1 MSTKPKRFVC
11 PNDACQKGF
20 TRADHLRRHMLN
32 HGDGDYTCP
41 RCRLHF
47 KRSDLLD
54 RHVARHRQKDEEA
67 GGEGLGI
74 VESRKRLWRDANGN
88 IVRDRPSHSYLRRQ
102 LMRMQSLD
110 LAQQSAQIPMF
121 MSYLNSPKSIDAERP
136 SPSKSKS
143 GAESAVSQSQEAEGF
158 PQNQGLIETAL
169 GFDMFEF
176 MARSSWD
183 FSTDD
188 MEMQVNAPL
197 EEAQNENPTTAPY
210 NGPFAPATSLEWFID
225 PNADIMSGAEQSA
238 FGNLS
243 GAASLGPPPGQQ
255 SMPHQPTNPSSSDLF
270 SMPAGTGSEPS
281 LIQSLDQSLQQN
293 STDAMVTQSETS
305 ATLANGTS
313 TSRAPAPSNLDPNLD
328 SFWESGS
335 SISALTSPGS
345 ARDKGRERSEQIPP
359 SDRDSSYSEASP
371 DSLPNRP
378 GICTPPLDDG
388 SHQKILGLLRRAEV
402 KSTDASADASRHQS
416 GCQSLPSRATMQ
428 TYLELFFSCFNA
440 SYPLLHLA
448 TFDPSRTETLLLA
461 AVVLLG
467 ATFSDNSIEAF
478 ADRMY
483 DALRAEVFHRVAFS
497 VTPELWMIQTVFLLE
512 CFGQRQ
518 HDTAFMFHGLLVNL
532 IRRSDCLTVQQPR
545 AVDKPELLES
555 NWRRAVGVELQKRVA
570 FLCLFWDTQNAA
582 LFSQPLSLSTFG
594 IRIALPCSRS
604 AWEATSAEEWWK
616 YASDES
622 LLPFQSVLTGYLDL
636 DSELKIP
643 DLDAFQLLLVL
654 NGLISIQ
661 CEMKHVDQMASGL
674 MHQTG
679 YLDRSKW
686 REQLIAAYDAW
697 KVDFDT
703 YCLKMV
709 SLDESHSRRA
719 HFARFRTAANA
730 VYHTAH
736 ITLNVDIVDL
746 QIYAGARRSVGR
758 RVTRSD
764 YIRAQGNV
772 KEWAQTGGSSPAVK
786 AVWHAAHLLRDSV
799 FNLESFD
806 VQHTFFYP
814 FRLYISTLICWA
826 FHSLTVG
833 DVTKTTQASGER
845 PDKSPAA
852 TATAN
857 HLDSSTRWQAETEMK
872 VLVSSMTSVMP
883 ERLAR
888 LLGKYSTSGL
898 TTVMAERLS
907 RIRWIVIQEGT
918 KLLKDLVPERM
929 ADEYDG
935 VAEE

>member
-1 MSTKPKRFVC
+1 MSASTKPKKFVC

-47 KRSDLLD
+47 KRPDLLD

-88 IVRDRPSHSYLRRQ
+88 IVRERPSHSYLRRQ
-102 LMRMQSLD
+102 WMRMQSLD
-110 LAQQSAQIPMF
+110 LAQQSAQIPVL
-121 MSYLNSPKSIDAERP
+121 MSCLNSPKSVDAERS
-136 SPSKSKS
+136 SPSRSRS
-143 GAESAVSQSQEAEGF
+143 GADSAGAQGLEAEAF

-183 FSTDD
+183 FSADD
-188 MEMQVNAPL
+188 LDMQVDAPFDEASNQNSATTSYNAPFV
-197 EEAQNENPTTAPY
+197 PVP
-210 NGPFAPATSLEWFID
+210 SLDWFVD
-225 PNADIMSGAEQSA
+225 PNANVMSGPEQSE
-238 FGNLS
+238 FG
-243 GAASLGPPPGQQ
+243 SLPVTAGLHSQNM
-255 SMPHQPTNPSSSDLF
+255 SHQPTDPSSSDLF
-270 SMPAGTGSEPS
+270 SMPSNMGRQPTLVPS
-281 LIQSLDQSLQQN
+281 LNEQPLPQN
-293 STDAMVTQSETS
+293 STEAIETRGESS
-305 ATLANGTS
+305 ATLAIGTRNERVPTAS
-313 TSRAPAPSNLDPNLD
+313 VLVPNLD
-328 SFWESGS
+328 SFWETGS

-345 ARDKGRERSEQIPP
+345 AQVTDRPRPEQIPR
-359 SDRDSSYSEASP
+359 SERDSSYSASSP
-371 DSLPNRP
+371 DSLPSRP
-378 GICTPPLDDG
+378 GTSTLPLDDN
-388 SHQKILGLLRRAEV
+388 SHQKILGLLHRAEA
-402 KSTDASADASRHQS
+402 KTADARADTSRHQS
-416 GCQSLPSRATMQ
+416 LLSRASMQ
-428 TYLELFFSCFNA
+428 HYIELFFSCFNA
-440 SYPLLHLA
+440 SYPLLHMA
-448 TFDPSRTETLLLA
+448 TFDPSRTETLLLT

-467 ATFSDNSIEAF
+467 ATFSDNSIDAF

-518 HDTAFMFHGLLVNL
+518 HDTAFVFHGLLVNL

-545 AVDKPELLES
+545 MVDKPELLES
-555 NWRRAVGVELQKRVA
+555 NWRRAISVELQKRVA

-582 LFSQPLSLSTFG
+582 LFSQPLSLSTFE
-594 IRIALPCSRS
+594 IRTALPCSRS

-616 YASDES
+616 YASEES
-622 LLPFQSVLTGYLDL
+622 LLPFQSVLTAYLDL
-636 DSELKIP
+636 ESGLKIP
-643 DLDAFQLLLVL
+643 DLDAFPLLLVL

-679 YLDRSKW
+679 YLDTSKW

-709 SLDESHSRRA
+709 SFDESHSRRA

-772 KEWAQTGGSSPAVK
+772 KEWAQAGGSSPAVK

-826 FHSLTVG
+826 FHSLTV
-833 DVTKTTQASGER
+833 VVVPPHPTSGER
-845 PDKSPAA
+845 PDKSSPSK
-852 TATAN
+852 TTN
-857 HLDSSTRWQAETEMK
+857 LDGSTRWQAETEMK

-883 ERLAR
+883 ERLSR
-888 LLGKYSTSGL
+888 LLGKYSTTGL

-929 ADEYDG
+929 ADEYEG
-935 VAEE
+935 VVDE

>member
-47 KRSDLLD
+47 KRPDLLD

-88 IVRDRPSHSYLRRQ
+88 IVRERPSHSYLRRQ
-102 LMRMQSLD
+102 WLRMQSLD
-110 LAQQSAQIPMF
+110 FAQQSAQMPMF
-121 MSYLNSPKSIDAERP
+121 MSCLNSPRSIDAERA
-136 SPSKSKS
+136 SPSRSKS
-143 GAESAVSQSQEAEGF
+143 GVDSAISQSLEAEAF

-183 FSTDD
+183 FPADD
-188 MEMQVNAPL
+188 LEMQVDAPL
-197 EEAQNENPTTAPY
+197 DEGPSQNTTTASY
-210 NGPFAPATSLEWFID
+210 HEPFAPVTSLDWFID
-225 PNADIMSGAEQSA
+225 PNATMMPNPEQSE
-238 FGNLS
+238 FGNFSVTANLN
-243 GAASLGPPPGQQ
+243 PPPGQQ
-255 SMPHQPTNPSSSDLF
+255 NMSHERTNPSSGELF
-270 SMPAGTGSEPS
+270 SMPPNTGSES
-281 LIQSLDQSLQQN
+281 MLVQSQHGQPLRRN
-293 STDAMVTQSETS
+293 STDAVENQGKTS
-305 ATLANGTS
+305 ATLGIDTS
-313 TSRAPAPSNLDPNLD
+313 TMRAPAPSELVPTLD
-328 SFWESGS
+328 SFWETGS

-345 ARDKGRERSEQIPP
+345 TRDKEQERSEQIPR
-359 SDRDSSYSEASP
+359 SQRDSSYSVSSP
-371 DSLPNRP
+371 GSLPSRP
-378 GICTPPLDDG
+378 DTHTPPLDDG
-388 SHQKILGLLRRAEV
+388 SHQRILCLLHRAETR
-402 KSTDASADASRHQS
+402 STDESADTRRY
-416 GCQSLPSRATMQ
+416 QSLLSHAAMQ
-428 TYLELFFSCFNA
+428 NYLELFFSCFNA

-467 ATFSDNSIEAF
+467 ATFSDNSIETF

-512 CFGQRQ
+512 CIGQRQ
-518 HDTAFMFHGLLVNL
+518 HDTAFVFHGLLVNL
-532 IRRSDCLTVQQPR
+532 IRRSECLTVQQPR
-545 AVDKPELLES
+545 VIDKPELLES
-555 NWRRAVGVELQKRVA
+555 NWRRAIGVELQKRVA

-582 LFSQPLSLSTFG
+582 LFSQPLSLSTFE
-594 IRIALPCSRS
+594 IRTALPCSRS

-616 YASDES
+616 YASEES
-622 LLPFQSVLTGYLDL
+622 LLPFQSVLTAYLDL
-636 DSELKIP
+636 ESGLKIP
-643 DLDAFQLLLVL
+643 DLDAFPLLLVL

-679 YLDRSKW
+679 YLDTSKW

-709 SLDESHSRRA
+709 SFDESHSRRA

-746 QIYAGARRSVGR
+746 QIYAGARRSMGR
-758 RVTRSD
+758 RVTRAD

-772 KEWAQTGGSSPAVK
+772 KEWAQARGSSPAVK

-799 FNLESFD
+799 FNLETFD

-826 FHSLTVG
+826 FHSLTVV
-833 DVTKTTQASGER
+833 DVTTAPRQQLAGER
-845 PDKSPAA
+845 QDRSPATSA
-852 TATAN
+852 AARTN
-857 HLDSSTRWQAETEMK
+857 SDVSTRWQAETEMK

-883 ERLAR
+883 ERLSR

-907 RIRWIVIQEGT
+907 RIRWIVIQEGI

-929 ADEYDG
+929 ADEYEG
-935 VAEE
+935 VADE